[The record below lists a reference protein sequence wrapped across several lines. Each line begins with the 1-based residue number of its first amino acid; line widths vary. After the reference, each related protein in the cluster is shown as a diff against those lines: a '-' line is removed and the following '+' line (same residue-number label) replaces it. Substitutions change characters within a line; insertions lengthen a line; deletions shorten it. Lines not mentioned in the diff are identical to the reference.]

1 MVTEIVELLRE
12 KKLRQFFILSL
23 HSLAADAAPN
33 ANDST
38 ASHLVSDVKDVSAQ
52 LVLRWVTES
61 EMQFSFFELV
71 CGGCGSKIGDMR
83 FDP

>member
-1 MVTEIVELLRE
+1 MVTEIEELLR

-23 HSLAADAAPN
+23 HSLAADTAPN

-38 ASHLVSDVKDVSAQ
+38 ASHLVSEVKGVPAQ

-61 EMQFSFFELV
+61 EMQFPFFELV
-71 CGGCGSKIGDMR
+71 CGGCGSKIGDR
-83 FDP
+83 RYDP